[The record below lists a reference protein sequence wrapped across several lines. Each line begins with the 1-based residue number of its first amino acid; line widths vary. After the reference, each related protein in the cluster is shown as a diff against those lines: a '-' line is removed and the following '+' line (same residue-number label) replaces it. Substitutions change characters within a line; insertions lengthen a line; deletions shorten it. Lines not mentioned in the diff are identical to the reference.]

1 MARHAKLAKRS
12 RACYQRG
19 NDVHSP
25 HRPDV
30 VPSGAVND
38 RWYSPFMDWSFMDEA
53 EYSLLWK
60 QVPRSWLIGSL
71 VPWMHR
77 P

>member
-1 MARHAKLAKRS
+1 
-12 RACYQRG
+12 
-19 NDVHSP
+19 
-25 HRPDV
+25 
-30 VPSGAVND
+30 
-38 RWYSPFMDWSFMDEA
+38 MDWSFMDEA